1 VAGETVRLTSER
13 RWWRTGL
20 AAATVA
26 ILCGLI
32 LVQVSRAPETYPWG
46 DTAITSITTL
56 RAARG
61 NLATGAYSRFLWNHP
76 GPLLYQMLAPF
87 YRLSGN
93 REITIKWTVLIL
105 NVGALAGLLSVV
117 ARPAAF
123 LSLMIALA
131 LAPLIYREQRLLFW
145 AWNPIVPLLPMAFAT
160 ALSARIAAGR
170 LAFLPLFCA
179 IASFAVQT
187 HVGFAPVVLSLS
199 ATMIIM
205 LAWRLS
211 RRRFAPAKGE
221 IARSILIAGAV
232 AALLWAVPVVHE
244 LTTSDRNLSAL
255 VRFFSTTPPPARGW
269 GTTFGIAANQMIG
282 PLAPGWK
289 LTTDIE
295 APSDASW
302 PIVTAAA
309 IQFPLLLGA
318 GVLAFRRGAV
328 FEGAFALTVLMASV
342 AGVLAVHAIVGP
354 VSDYLV
360 IWLAVLGALNLASIV
375 SEALH
380 IGLDVE
386 RRSRVWRWILVA
398 YTLAAAMLGSTRLV
412 GKHATDARS
421 NIVPTLTASL
431 ERYCRQ
437 EGIDRPLLRFRGP
450 AWQVAV
456 GMVLQF
462 YKAGRPI
469 ALPDETLFLVG
480 DPFRA
485 TGRESGEFYLMT
497 MDDTALPADITRH
510 LWVTTY
516 GSYRLVRLFRE

>member
-1 VAGETVRLTSER
+1 VAGETVRLTIEGR
-13 RWWRTGL
+13 GWRTSL
-20 AAATVA
+20 AAAIVA
-26 ILCGLI
+26 ILFGLI
-32 LVQVSRAPETYPWG
+32 LVQVSRAPETHPWG

-61 NLATGAYSRFLWNHP
+61 ELATGAYSRFLWNHP

-87 YRLSGN
+87 YQLSGH
-93 REITIKWTVLIL
+93 REISIKWTVLIL
-105 NVGALAGLLSVV
+105 NVGALAGLLAVA

-131 LAPLIYREQRLLFW
+131 LAPLVYREQRLLFW
-145 AWNPIVPLLPMAFAT
+145 AWNPIVPLLPMAFAA

-179 IASFAVQT
+179 VASFAVQT

-199 ATMIIM
+199 ATTVII
-205 LAWRLS
+205 LAWRRS

-221 IARSILIAGAV
+221 IVRSILVAAAV
-232 AALLWAVPVVHE
+232 TALLWAVPVVHE
-244 LTTSDRNLSAL
+244 LTTSDRNLSTL
-255 VRFFSTTPPPARGW
+255 VRFFSTTPPTPRGW
-269 GTTFGIAANQMIG
+269 GTTFAIAANQMVG

-295 APSDASW
+295 APSEAPW
-302 PIVTAAA
+302 PIVAAAA

-318 GVLAFRRGAV
+318 SVLAFRRRAV
-328 FEGAFALTVLMASV
+328 FEGAFALTALMASV

-360 IWLAVLGALNLASIV
+360 TWLAVLGALNLASIV

-386 RRSRVWRWILVA
+386 RPSRAWRRILVA
-398 YTLAAAMLGSTRLV
+398 YTIAAAILGSTRLV

-421 NIVPTLTASL
+421 NIVPTLTANL

-437 EGIDRPLLRFRGP
+437 EGIDRPLLRFGGP

-456 GMVLQF
+456 GIVLQF

-469 ALPDETLFLVG
+469 ALPDEELFLVG
-480 DPFRA
+480 DPFKA
-485 TGRESGEFYLMT
+485 AGRESGEFYLMP
-497 MDDTALPADITRH
+497 MDDTALPAGVTRH
-510 LWVTTY
+510 VWVTTY
-516 GSYRLVRLFRE
+516 GSYRLVRVFRE